1 MSQDQQNLNK
11 LKLFYLG
18 ARPRTLPAALSPVIV
33 GSAIAVNRRLG
44 DLSIVK
50 FILCLAV
57 ALFLQIGVN
66 YANDYSDGIKGTDDK
81 RVGPLRLVG
90 SNLVEPRYVKYAA
103 FICGLLAAVA
113 GLILA
118 LVTSLW
124 FIPVGLVSILAAW
137 GYTGGPK
144 PYGYMALGELSV
156 LIFFGFVATVGSFYA
171 QNLHINS
178 VSVVGGLSVGLLA
191 CSILVANNLRDIEGD
206 RQNRKRTLAVL
217 LGDTYTRFLLVFT
230 TVMGIILSIAI
241 GYMLHDMWTSIAV
254 ATLAVAV
261 NPLIRTIRK
270 AKGKDLI
277 PVLKQV
283 AMIEIVYSI
292 LLTIGLFIR

>member
-18 ARPRTLPAALSPVIV
+18 ARPRTLPAAVSPVIV

-44 DLSIVK
+44 DLSIAK

-118 LVTSLW
+118 LVTSFW

-171 QNLHINS
+171 QSLHINS

-292 LLTIGLFIR
+292 LLTIGLFVR